1 MSSQADAAREERA
14 ARERAHFDQLADEV
28 GEGWWGNTT
37 AFGLERSAVR
47 VRLLTALLDRLGDPR
62 CLEIGAGRGTFTEA
76 VLEARPHL
84 RVTAI
89 EISPRQVELATS
101 RLQRFPNLDFR
112 VGDAGRLPC
121 PDRSMDAVFGFSIL
135 HHVDLEST
143 LAEMHR
149 VLRPGGMIWFS
160 EPNMLN
166 PQIAIEK
173 NVRVVGRWLQ
183 NSDDET
189 AFVRFSLAAT
199 LRRAGFDAV
208 MVRPFD
214 FMHPGLPAFLLPPMR
229 AINAVLEKTP
239 LIREISGSLEIVAR
253 RA

>member
-1 MSSQADAAREERA
+1 MSSQADARTERA

-28 GEGWWGNTT
+28 GEVWWGNTT

-47 VRLLTALLDRLGDPR
+47 VRLLTALLDRLGNPR

-76 VLEARPHL
+76 VLEARPQL

-101 RLQRFPNLDFR
+101 RLQRFPNLDFQ

-121 PDRSMDAVFGFSIL
+121 PDGSIDAVFGFSIL

-166 PQIAIEK
+166 PQIAVEK

-189 AFVRFSLAAT
+189 AFVRFSLATA

-208 MVRPFD
+208 KVRPFD
-214 FMHPGLPAFLLPPMR
+214 FLHPGLPAFLLPPMR
-229 AINAVLEKTP
+229 ALNAVLEKTP
-239 LIREISGSLEIVAR
+239 LVREISGSLEIVAR
-253 RA
+253 RP

>member
-1 MSSQADAAREERA
+1 MSIQADARA

-28 GEGWWGNTT
+28 GEVWWGNSTP
-37 AFGLERSAVR
+37 FGHERSALR

-62 CLEIGAGRGTFTEA
+62 CLEIGAGRGTFTECM
-76 VLEARPHL
+76 LEARPHL
-84 RVTAI
+84 RLTAI
-89 EISPRQVELATS
+89 ELSPRQVELAKS
-101 RLQRFPNLDFR
+101 RLQRFSNLDFQ

-121 PDRSMDAVFGFSIL
+121 ADQSMDAVFGFSIL
-135 HHVDLEST
+135 HHVDLEPT

-166 PQIAIEK
+166 PQVAVEK
-173 NVRVVGRWLQ
+173 NVRVIGRWLQ

-189 AFVRFSLAAT
+189 AFVRFSLART
-199 LRRAGFDAV
+199 VREAGFDDV

-214 FMHPGLPAFLLPPMR
+214 FLHPGLPAFLLPPMR
-229 AINAVLEKTP
+229 VINAVLEKTP
-239 LIREISGSLEIVAR
+239 LVREISGSLEIVAR
-253 RA
+253 RP